1 MYSLMTGNNYYETDT
16 NSFDN
21 YFYYNED
28 FQANMNNDWSYM
40 GDVGT
45 TYMPK
50 SLKPD
55 NIPEWITHVEHMNLL
70 NENLTNDKPSYVDN
84 NGTSAIRTWQ
94 GKAMEDWTNDE
105 VLDFIMSE
113 LLLECYETSPERS
126 QRFRCISGYIFQQ
139 LTEEHCKELS
149 GSKDV
154 GELIYRAKSLYLAQQ
169 VGNRLETCANHW
181 TTENNC
187 MIPYPVKIENEGIPG
202 RRPGR
207 PRSVNTVRRK
217 SQKRSEK
224 LWEFIINL
232 LKNSKTCPD
241 LIKWEDFEEGTFK
254 FVQSEKVAQ
263 LWGARKK
270 NGNMNYEKFSRALRY
285 YYKSKILQ
293 AVPGKRLVYK
303 FGPQAKGWRIA
314 SPLY

>member
-1 MYSLMTGNNYYETDT
+1 MYSLMGANNYYEADT
-16 NSFDN
+16 NCFDN

-28 FQANMNNDWSYM
+28 FQANMNSDWSYL
-40 GDVGT
+40 GDIGNN
-45 TYMPK
+45 YMSK
-50 SLKPD
+50 SRSDTIPD
-55 NIPEWITHVEHMNLL
+55 WITHVEHMNLL
-70 NENLTNDKPSYVDN
+70 NDNPVSEKPNYIDN
-84 NGTSAIRTWQ
+84 TSTTIQRTWQ
-94 GKAMEDWTNDE
+94 GKPMEDWTNDE
-105 VLDFIMSE
+105 VLDFITSE
-113 LLLECYETSPERS
+113 LLLECYENSPERS

-154 GELIYRAKSLYLAQQ
+154 GELIYRAKNMYLTQQ
-169 VGNRLETCANHW
+169 IGNRFETCTNHW
-181 TTENNC
+181 NHENNC
-187 MIPYPVKIENEGIPG
+187 IISYPVKLENDASQA

-207 PRSVNTVRRK
+207 PRSVNTIRRK
-217 SQKRSEK
+217 TQKRSEK

-314 SPLY
+314 TPLY